1 MKEQERLAYI
11 DPAKAEEEK
20 EKGNNLFKKGKL
32 TGCIHEKSIMYLCYR
47 LLIFYYYSRPIS
59 L

>member
-1 MKEQERLAYI
+1 MNCVVIQAEKAVKEQERLAYI

-32 TGCIHEKSIMYLCYR
+32 IGCVHHKAMLYL
-47 LLIFYYYSRPIS
+47 
-59 L
+59 

>member
-1 MKEQERLAYI
+1 MIQAEKAVKEQERLAYI

-32 TGCIHEKSIMYLCYR
+32 TGCIHFNSILYLR
-47 LLIFYYYSRPIS
+47 
-59 L
+59 

>member
-1 MKEQERLAYI
+1 VKEQERLAYI

-32 TGCIHEKSIMYLCYR
+32 IGYIHYNSIMYL
-47 LLIFYYYSRPIS
+47 
-59 L
+59 

>member
-32 TGCIHEKSIMYLCYR
+32 ISCVHHKSILYL
-47 LLIFYYYSRPIS
+47 
-59 L
+59 